1 MDRESTGESLLLKC
15 HMRYH
20 RIVSQSQILKPMHT
34 TSTDTVDD
42 MITMFELEEFT
53 ILRNLYMRYKE
64 KKIYVSLL
72 LSIALSK

>member
-1 MDRESTGESLLLKC
+1 
-15 HMRYH
+15 
-20 RIVSQSQILKPMHT
+20 MHT

-53 ILRNLYMRYKE
+53 ILRNLYMRYRE

-72 LSIALSK
+72 LSIALSN